1 MAPWRE
7 LMRAHLNAGRT
18 RSGPH
23 PCHLPVALIRFPS
36 NHAALANQHSRAVA
50 NARATAHPSAL
61 RRPGAQHTSQRIRA
75 ATSPRRYGR
84 ATRVPHRPG
93 GWLAISA
100 GTLPARPSRRIAQS
114 AVNPSHMYRLLVP
127 KGDRRVEQLQGA
139 AMAATSTGSTFR
151 CRWRQGPGPQI
162 PSPDDCHPLSGPGQA
177 R

>member
-36 NHAALANQHSRAVA
+36 NHAALANQHSRAVV

-61 RRPGAQHTSQRIRA
+61 RRPGAQHTGQRIRA
-75 ATSPRRYGR
+75 VASLQMWRRKAGR
-84 ATRVPHRPG
+84 
-93 GWLAISA
+93 
-100 GTLPARPSRRIAQS
+100 
-114 AVNPSHMYRLLVP
+114 
-127 KGDRRVEQLQGA
+127 
-139 AMAATSTGSTFR
+139 
-151 CRWRQGPGPQI
+151 
-162 PSPDDCHPLSGPGQA
+162 PLG